1 MACLEEMFFIC
12 IFAAMLIFTMRFVTH
27 LSRIQSYTAPEDALD
42 TPSQAADAARVIIRR
57 ALRDK
62 LNTELPE
69 TAPINKVLGDNLEV
83 RSLLRKRFGDIAYDS
98 DAATAQHASEFAK
111 GQKVLANE
119 RAQAAQDA
127 AYKNDVARVAR
138 NRKIAGTAAK
148 VAGYGTLATVGG
160 EAIKHL
166 IE

>member
-1 MACLEEMFFIC
+1 M
-12 IFAAMLIFTMRFVTH
+12 
-27 LSRIQSYTAPEDALD
+27 
-42 TPSQAADAARVIIRR
+42 IIRR

-83 RSLLRKRFGDIAYDS
+83 RPLLQKRFGDIAYDS
-98 DAATAQHASEFAK
+98 DAATAQHASEFVK
-111 GQKVLANE
+111 GQNVLANE
-119 RAQAAQDA
+119 RAQAAQDL

-138 NRKIAGTAAK
+138 NRNIAKTAAK
-148 VAGYGTLATVGG
+148 VAGYGSLATVGG
-160 EAIKHL
+160 EAIKHF